1 MFMVLVNSEEEK
13 NIIRTGAAVMLGEPD
28 RSDSSMSMKIAAAS
42 EQQARYGTSRE
53 ETALAVYSLA

>member
-1 MFMVLVNSEEEK
+1 
-13 NIIRTGAAVMLGEPD
+13 MLGEPD